1 MICFMKHLL
10 CIFLSCLAD
19 FLLIFIGHKTVGLQG
34 DTLGTILMLIVF
46 VGVYYIIYN
55 LLSKNK
61 ISVKRIIIN
70 IYKEIMERLLNRQNK
85 YISYYGKAEEE
96 IINGN
101 IDKNLWSLALMKSKG
116 DEDMRKSVYIKL
128 RAKELYKNISKI

>member
-34 DTLGTILMLIVF
+34 DALGTMLMLIVF
-46 VGVYYIIYN
+46 VSVYYVIYN

-61 ISVKRIIIN
+61 ISIKRIIIN
-70 IYKEIMERLLNRQNK
+70 IYKEIMERLIDRQNK

-101 IDKNLWSLALMKSKG
+101 IDKNLWSLALVKSKG

>member
-34 DTLGTILMLIVF
+34 DTLGTMLMLIVF
-46 VGVYYIIYN
+46 VSVYYVIYN

-70 IYKEIMERLLNRQNK
+70 IYKEIMERLINRQNK

>member
-1 MICFMKHLL
+1 
-10 CIFLSCLAD
+10 
-19 FLLIFIGHKTVGLQG
+19 
-34 DTLGTILMLIVF
+34 MLIVF
-46 VGVYYIIYN
+46 VSVYYVIYN

-70 IYKEIMERLLNRQNK
+70 IYKEIMERLINRQNK

>member
-1 MICFMKHLL
+1 M
-10 CIFLSCLAD
+10 
-19 FLLIFIGHKTVGLQG
+19 
-34 DTLGTILMLIVF
+34 LMLIVF
-46 VGVYYIIYN
+46 VSVYYVIYN

-61 ISVKRIIIN
+61 ISIKRIIIN
-70 IYKEIMERLLNRQNK
+70 IYKEIIDRQNK

-101 IDKNLWSLALMKSKG
+101 IDKNLWSLALVKSKG

>member
-19 FLLIFIGHKTVGLQG
+19 LLLISIGEKTVGLQG
-34 DTLGTILMLIVF
+34 DTLGTTLMFIGF
-46 VGVYYIIYN
+46 VSAYYVIYN

-61 ISVKRIIIN
+61 ISIKRIIIN
-70 IYKEIMERLLNRQNK
+70 IYKEIIDRQNK
-85 YISYYGKAEEE
+85 YIYYYWKAEEE

-101 IDKNLWSLALMKSKG
+101 IDKNLWSLALVKSKG